1 MAEKEN
7 LGIFD
12 NSLEIGSL
20 FESITETPTIDL
32 ESDKVDL
39 FSDKEEKKEEIDE
52 KEVPSLFEEKN
63 SEEDT
68 DTETKIESS
77 SFGEAIQLL
86 IKSNDE
92 FLVYEG
98 DEEGKTDYTPEQ
110 FVDLYQ
116 QNLKVQSEKI
126 AETILE
132 QAISQLSPTMQKVLA
147 GEFKGVNISDLVKEL
162 SDYQEIEKLPE
173 NPTPEEK
180 EKIVRLYYN
189 RLAKEKNKDAEWAS
203 KQVEKIIDRDEL
215 ESEFEDAKAEISQD
229 LENKQKE
236 KEQAIALKQKEK
248 EDFKKYHTYF
258 VNEALKEDNLFGI
271 NLSKSKK
278 EQVANVLS
286 TFAVRPTDKKE
297 KLGLTALID
306 SYIHSENPKETY
318 KILALMS
325 LAAVAPDE
333 LVEQLKVSA
342 EKKVTNETIKKLK
355 VADKVT
361 PLEEKK
367 KSTFKKPG
375 NIF

>member
-12 NSLEIGSL
+12 NSSEIGSL

-116 QNLKVQSEKI
+116 QNLKVQSEKM

-325 LAAVAPDE
+325 LAAVAPNE

>member
-7 LGIFD
+7 SGIFD
-12 NSLEIGSL
+12 NSSEIGSL
-20 FESITETPTIDL
+20 FESVTENPTIDL

-39 FSDKEEKKEEIDE
+39 FSDKEEKKEEIE
-52 KEVPSLFEEKN
+52 TKEIPSLFEEKP

-68 DTETKIESS
+68 TTETQTESS
-77 SFGEAIQLL
+77 TFGEAIQLL
-86 IKSNDE
+86 VKSNDE

-116 QNLKVQSEKI
+116 QNVKVQSEKM

-147 GEFKGVNISDLVKEL
+147 GEFKGVNVSDLVKEL

-180 EKIVRLYYN
+180 EKIVRLHYN
-189 RLAKEKNKDAEWAS
+189 RLAKEKNKDAAWAN

-215 ESEFEDAKAEISQD
+215 ESEFEEAKSEISQD
-229 LENKQKE
+229 LEKKQKE
-236 KEQAIALKQKEK
+236 KEEAVALKQKEK
-248 EDFKKYHTYF
+248 DDFKKYHNYF
-258 VNEALKEDNLFGI
+258 VTEALKEDNLFGI

-325 LAAVAPDE
+325 LAAVAPNE

-342 EKKVTNETIKKLK
+342 DKKSANETIKKLK

-367 KSTFKKPG
+367 KQTFNKPG
-375 NIF
+375 DIF

>member
-1 MAEKEN
+1 MTEKEN
-7 LGIFD
+7 PGIFSD
-12 NSLEIGSL
+12 SSEIGSL
-20 FESITETPTIDL
+20 FESVSETSDISL
-32 ESDKVDL
+32 ENEEINL
-39 FSDKEEKKEEIDE
+39 FSEEKEEPQKEEI
-52 KEVPSLFEEKN
+52 KPSLFDEAEKEEN
-63 SEEDT
+63 T
-68 DTETKIESS
+68 SS
-77 SFGEAIQLL
+77 GTNTSFGEAIQLL

-98 DEEGKTDYTPEQ
+98 DDEGKVDYTPEQ

-147 GEFKGVNISDLVKEL
+147 GEFKGVNVSDLVKEL
-162 SDYQEIEKLPE
+162 SDFQEIEKLPE
-173 NPTPEEK
+173 NPTEEEK

-189 RLAKEKNKDAEWAS
+189 RLAKEKNKDASWAN

-215 ESEFEDAKAEISQD
+215 ESEFEDAKSEISQD
-229 LENKQKE
+229 LEKKQKE
-236 KEQAIALKQKEK
+236 KEEAITLKQKEK
-248 EDFKKYHTYF
+248 EDFKKYHSYF
-258 VNEALKEDNLFGI
+258 VTEALKEDNLFGI

-325 LAAVAPDE
+325 LAAVAPNE

-342 EKKVTNETIKKLK
+342 DKKSANETIKKLK

-361 PLEEKK
+361 PIEEQKK
-367 KSTFKKPG
+367 QSFKKPG

>member
-116 QNLKVQSEKI
+116 QNLKVQSEKM

-325 LAAVAPDE
+325 LAAVAPNE

>member
-7 LGIFD
+7 PGIFNESSD
-12 NSLEIGSL
+12 IGSL
-20 FESITETPTIDL
+20 FESVTDTPTIDL
-32 ESDKVDL
+32 ESEKVDL
-39 FSDKEEKKEEIDE
+39 FSDKEEETEE
-52 KEVPSLFEEKN
+52 KEVPSLFEDKFKEKEET
-63 SEEDT
+63 SEESV
-68 DTETKIESS
+68 ESS

-98 DEEGKTDYTPEQ
+98 DEEGKLDYTPEQ

-116 QNLKVQSEKI
+116 QNLKVQGEKL

-132 QAISQLSPTMQKVLA
+132 NAISQLSPTMQKVLS
-147 GEFKGVNISDLVKEL
+147 GEFKGVNVSDLVKEL

-180 EKIVRLYYN
+180 EKIVRLHYN
-189 RLAKEKNKDAEWAS
+189 RLAKEKNKDATWAN

-215 ESEFEDAKAEISQD
+215 ESEFEEAKAEIFQD
-229 LENKQKE
+229 LEKKQRE
-236 KEQAIALKQKEK
+236 KEEAVALKQKEK
-248 EDFKKYHTYF
+248 EDFKKYHNYF
-258 VNEALKEDNLFGI
+258 VTEALKEDNLFGI

-325 LAAVAPDE
+325 LAAVAPNE

-342 EKKVTNETIKKLK
+342 EKKVTGETIKKLK

-367 KSTFKKPG
+367 KQTPQKPG

>member
-12 NSLEIGSL
+12 NSSEIGSL

-116 QNLKVQSEKI
+116 QNLKVQSEKM

-173 NPTPEEK
+173 NPTPEDK

-325 LAAVAPDE
+325 LAAVAPNE

>member
-1 MAEKEN
+1 MTEKEN
-7 LGIFD
+7 PGIFD
-12 NSLEIGSL
+12 STEIGSL
-20 FESITETPTIDL
+20 FEPITETPPI
-32 ESDKVDL
+32 EAKEKEEIDL
-39 FSDKEEKKEEIDE
+39 FSDKSE
-52 KEVPSLFEEKN
+52 PSPTDLDPPTTLFEEEKEEEDDSRKN
-63 SEEDT
+63 SST
-68 DTETKIESS
+68 
-77 SFGEAIQLL
+77 FGEAIQLL

-98 DEEGKTDYTPEQ
+98 DEDGKTDYTSEQ

-173 NPTPEEK
+173 NPTQEEK
-180 EKIVRLYYN
+180 EKIVRIYYN
-189 RLAKEKNKDAEWAS
+189 RLAKEKNKDSDWAS

-215 ESEFEDAKAEISQD
+215 ESEFEDAKSEISQD
-229 LENKQKE
+229 LERKQKE
-236 KEQAIALKQKEK
+236 KEEVIVQKQKEK
-248 EDFKKYHTYF
+248 EDFKKYHSYF

-306 SYIHSENPKETY
+306 SYINSDNPKETY

-325 LAAVAPDE
+325 LAAVAPNE

-342 EKKVTNETIKKLK
+342 EKKVSNETIKKLK
-355 VADKVT
+355 IADKVT

-367 KSTFKKPG
+367 KFSSNKPK

>member
-12 NSLEIGSL
+12 NSSEIGSL

-116 QNLKVQSEKI
+116 QNLKVQSEKM

-325 LAAVAPDE
+325 LAAVAPNE

-342 EKKVTNETIKKLK
+342 EKKVTNDTIKKLK

-361 PLEEKK
+361 QIEEPKK
-367 KSTFKKPG
+367 QSYKKTG

>member
-132 QAISQLSPTMQKVLA
+132 QAISQLSPTMQKVLV

>member
-1 MAEKEN
+1 MTEKEITGVFN
-7 LGIFD
+7 D
-12 NSLEIGSL
+12 SMEIGSL
-20 FESITETPTIDL
+20 FESITETETIDL
-32 ESDKVDL
+32 EPEKVDL
-39 FSDKEEKKEEIDE
+39 FSEKEEQKDEVKNEGFNLFKEEDKDE
-52 KEVPSLFEEKN
+52 KEKDFS
-63 SEEDT
+63 SENT
-68 DTETKIESS
+68 TPY
-77 SFGEAIQLL
+77 GEAIQLL

-98 DEEGKTDYTPEQ
+98 DDDNKLDYTSDQ

-116 QNLKVQSEKI
+116 QNLKSQSEKI

-132 QAISQLSPTMQKVLA
+132 QAISELSPTMQKVLT
-147 GEFKGVNISDLVKEL
+147 GEFKGVKISDLVKDL
-162 SDYQEIEKLPE
+162 SDFQEIEKLPE
-173 NPTPEEK
+173 NPTEEEK

-189 RLAKEKNKDAEWAS
+189 RLTKEKNKDTAWAA
-203 KQVEKIIDRDEL
+203 KQVEKIIDREEL
-215 ESEFEDAKAEISQD
+215 DSEFDDAKSEISQD
-229 LENKQKE
+229 LEKKQKE
-236 KEQAIALKQKEK
+236 KEDAVILKQKEK
-248 EDFKKYHTYF
+248 EDFKKYHNYF
-258 VNEALKEDNLFGI
+258 VTEALKEDNLFGI

-325 LAAVAPDE
+325 LAAVAPNE

-342 EKKVTNETIKKLK
+342 DKKSANETIKKLK

-361 PLEEKK
+361 PLEESKK
-367 KSTFKKPG
+367 QSFKKPG

>member
-1 MAEKEN
+1 MIEKEN
-7 LGIFD
+7 PGIFSD
-12 NSLEIGSL
+12 SSEIGSL
-20 FESITETPTIDL
+20 FESVSETSDISL
-32 ESDKVDL
+32 ENEEINL
-39 FSDKEEKKEEIDE
+39 FSEETEEPQKEEI
-52 KEVPSLFEEKN
+52 KPSLFDEVEKGEN
-63 SEEDT
+63 TSSDT
-68 DTETKIESS
+68 NT

-98 DEEGKTDYTPEQ
+98 DDEGKVDYTPEQ

-116 QNLKVQSEKI
+116 QNLKVQSEKM

-132 QAISQLSPTMQKVLA
+132 QAISQLSPTMQKVLS
-147 GEFKGVNISDLVKEL
+147 GEFKGVNVSDLVKEL
-162 SDYQEIEKLPE
+162 SDFQEIEKLPE
-173 NPTPEEK
+173 NPTEEEK

-189 RLAKEKNKDAEWAS
+189 RLAKEKNKDASWAN

-215 ESEFEDAKAEISQD
+215 ESEFEDAKSEISQD
-229 LENKQKE
+229 LEKKQKE
-236 KEQAIALKQKEK
+236 KEDAITLKQKEK
-248 EDFKKYHTYF
+248 EDFKKYHNYF
-258 VNEALKEDNLFGI
+258 VTEALKEDNLFGI

-325 LAAVAPDE
+325 LAAVAPNE

-342 EKKVTNETIKKLK
+342 DKKSANETIKKLK

-361 PLEEKK
+361 PIGEQKK
-367 KSTFKKPG
+367 QSFKKLG

>member
-1 MAEKEN
+1 MTEKEITGVFN
-7 LGIFD
+7 D
-12 NSLEIGSL
+12 SMEIDSL
-20 FESITETPTIDL
+20 FESITETETIDL
-32 ESDKVDL
+32 EPEKVDL
-39 FSDKEEKKEEIDE
+39 FSEKEEQKEEVKNEGFNLFKEEDKDE
-52 KEVPSLFEEKN
+52 KEKAFS
-63 SEEDT
+63 SENT
-68 DTETKIESS
+68 TPY
-77 SFGEAIQLL
+77 GEAIQLL

-98 DEEGKTDYTPEQ
+98 DDDNKLDYTSDQ

-116 QNLKVQSEKI
+116 QNLKSQSEKI

-132 QAISQLSPTMQKVLA
+132 QAISELSPTMQKVLT
-147 GEFKGVNISDLVKEL
+147 GEFKGVKISDLVKDL
-162 SDYQEIEKLPE
+162 SDFQEIEKLPE
-173 NPTPEEK
+173 NPTEEEK

-189 RLAKEKNKDAEWAS
+189 RLAKEKNKDTAWAA
-203 KQVEKIIDRDEL
+203 KQVEKIIDREEL
-215 ESEFEDAKAEISQD
+215 DSEFDDAKSEISQD
-229 LENKQKE
+229 LEKKQKE
-236 KEQAIALKQKEK
+236 KEDAVILKQKEK
-248 EDFKKYHTYF
+248 EDFKKYHNYF
-258 VNEALKEDNLFGI
+258 VTEALKEDNLFGI

-325 LAAVAPDE
+325 LAAVAPNE

-342 EKKVTNETIKKLK
+342 DKKSANETIKKLK
-355 VADKVT
+355 VADKDT
-361 PLEEKK
+361 PLKESKK
-367 KSTFKKPG
+367 QSFKKPG

>member
-1 MAEKEN
+1 MIEREN
-7 LGIFD
+7 NDVFD
-12 NSLEIGSL
+12 NTMEIGSL
-20 FESITETPTIDL
+20 FESITEKENVNL
-32 ESDKVDL
+32 ESEAIDL
-39 FSDKEEKKEEIDE
+39 FSEKEESNEASKEVE
-52 KEVPSLFEEKN
+52 KETPSLFEEKDN
-63 SEEDT
+63 DVEK
-68 DTETKIESS
+68 KIESS
-77 SFGEAIQLL
+77 LGEAIQLL
-86 IKSNDE
+86 IKANDE

-98 DEEGKTDYTPEQ
+98 DDEGKTDYTPEQ

-116 QNLKVQSEKI
+116 QNLKIQGEKL
-126 AETILE
+126 AESILE
-132 QAISQLSPTMQKVLA
+132 QAISKLSPTMQKVLT
-147 GEFKGVNISDLVKEL
+147 GEFKGVTVSDLVKDL
-162 SDYQEIEKLPE
+162 SDYQEFEKLPE
-173 NPTPEEK
+173 NPTQEEK

-189 RLAKEKNKDAEWAS
+189 RLAKEKNKDATWAD

-215 ESEFEDAKAEISQD
+215 ESEFEDAKSEISQD
-229 LENKQKE
+229 LDKKQKAKQDE
-236 KEQAIALKQKEK
+236 ILLKQKEK
-248 EDFKKYHTYF
+248 EDFKKYHNYF

-325 LAAVAPDE
+325 LAAVAPNE
-333 LVEQLKVSA
+333 LVDQLKISA
-342 EKKVTNETIKKLK
+342 EKKVTNDTIKKLK

-361 PLEEKK
+361 QIEEPKK
-367 KSTFKKPG
+367 QSYKKTG

>member
-1 MAEKEN
+1 MTEKEN
-7 LGIFD
+7 PGIFD
-12 NSLEIGSL
+12 NSSDIGSL
-20 FESITETPTIDL
+20 FESVTETPTIDL

-39 FSDKEEKKEEIDE
+39 FSDKEEKITEE
-52 KEVPSLFEEKN
+52 KEIPSLFEEKVT
-63 SEEDT
+63 EDT
-68 DTETKIESS
+68 LIEKETIEPSS
-77 SFGEAIQLL
+77 LGEAIQLL

-98 DEEGKTDYTPEQ
+98 DEEGKSDYTSEQ

-116 QNLKVQSEKI
+116 QNLKVQGEKL

-132 QAISQLSPTMQKVLA
+132 NAISQLSPTMQKVLS
-147 GEFKGVNISDLVKEL
+147 GEFKGVNISDLVKDL
-162 SDYQEIEKLPE
+162 SDYQELEKLPE
-173 NPTPEEK
+173 NPTSEEK
-180 EKIVRLYYN
+180 EKIVKLYYS
-189 RLAKEKNKDAEWAS
+189 RLAKEKNKDTAWAA

-215 ESEFEDAKAEISQD
+215 ESEFEDAKSEISQD
-229 LENKQKE
+229 LEK
-236 KEQAIALKQKEK
+236 KQKEK
-248 EDFKKYHTYF
+248 EDAVILKQKEKDDFKKYHNYF
-258 VNEALKEDNLFGI
+258 VTEALKEDNLFGI

-325 LAAVAPDE
+325 LAAVAPNE

-342 EKKVTNETIKKLK
+342 DKKSANETIKKLK

-367 KSTFKKPG
+367 KQTFSKPG

>member
-132 QAISQLSPTMQKVLA
+132 QAISQLSPTMQKVLV

-306 SYIHSENPKETY
+306 SYIHSENPEETY

-361 PLEEKK
+361 PLEETK

>member
-1 MAEKEN
+1 MTEKEN
-7 LGIFD
+7 PGIFD
-12 NSLEIGSL
+12 NSSDIGSL
-20 FESITETPTIDL
+20 FESVTETPTIDL

-39 FSDKEEKKEEIDE
+39 FSDKEEKITEE
-52 KEVPSLFEEKN
+52 KEIPSLFEEKVTG
-63 SEEDT
+63 DT
-68 DTETKIESS
+68 LIEKETIEPSS
-77 SFGEAIQLL
+77 LGEAIQLL

-98 DEEGKTDYTPEQ
+98 DEEGKSDYTPEQ

-116 QNLKVQSEKI
+116 QNLKVQGEKL

-132 QAISQLSPTMQKVLA
+132 NAISQLSPTMQKVLS
-147 GEFKGVNISDLVKEL
+147 GEFKGVNISDLVKDL
-162 SDYQEIEKLPE
+162 SDYQELEKLPE
-173 NPTPEEK
+173 NPTSEEK
-180 EKIVRLYYN
+180 EKIVKLYYS

-215 ESEFEDAKAEISQD
+215 ESEFEDAKSEISQD
-229 LENKQKE
+229 LEK
-236 KEQAIALKQKEK
+236 KQKEK
-248 EDFKKYHTYF
+248 EDAVILKQKEKDDFKKYHNYF
-258 VNEALKEDNLFGI
+258 VTEALKEDNLFGI

-325 LAAVAPDE
+325 LAAVAPNE

-342 EKKVTNETIKKLK
+342 DKKSANDTIKKLK

-361 PLEEKK
+361 PLEESKK
-367 KSTFKKPG
+367 QSFKKPG

>member
-132 QAISQLSPTMQKVLA
+132 QAISQLSPTMQKVLV

-258 VNEALKEDNLFGI
+258 VNEALKEDNLFSI

-342 EKKVTNETIKKLK
+342 EKKVTNETIKNSK
-355 VADKVT
+355 
-361 PLEEKK
+361 
-367 KSTFKKPG
+367 
-375 NIF
+375 

>member
-12 NSLEIGSL
+12 NSSEIGSL

-39 FSDKEEKKEEIDE
+39 FSDKEEKKEEIEE
-52 KEVPSLFEEKN
+52 KEVPSLFEEKTI
-63 SEEDT
+63 EEDT
-68 DTETKIESS
+68 DTETKTESS

-116 QNLKVQSEKI
+116 QNLKVQSEKM

-132 QAISQLSPTMQKVLA
+132 QAIFQLSPTMQKVLA

-236 KEQAIALKQKEK
+236 KEQAIVLKQKEK

-325 LAAVAPDE
+325 LAAVAPNE

>member
-12 NSLEIGSL
+12 NSSEIGSL

-116 QNLKVQSEKI
+116 QNLKVQSEKM

-325 LAAVAPDE
+325 LAAVAPNE

-361 PLEEKK
+361 TLEEKK

>member
-1 MAEKEN
+1 MTEKEITGVFN
-7 LGIFD
+7 D
-12 NSLEIGSL
+12 SMEIGSL
-20 FESITETPTIDL
+20 FESITETETIDL
-32 ESDKVDL
+32 EPEKVDL
-39 FSDKEEKKEEIDE
+39 FSEKEEQKEEVKNEGFDLFKEEDKEEKE
-52 KEVPSLFEEKN
+52 KSFS
-63 SEEDT
+63 SENT
-68 DTETKIESS
+68 TPY
-77 SFGEAIQLL
+77 GEAIQLL

-98 DEEGKTDYTPEQ
+98 DDDNKLDYTSDQ

-116 QNLKVQSEKI
+116 QNLKSQSEKI

-132 QAISQLSPTMQKVLA
+132 QAISELSPTMQKVLT
-147 GEFKGVNISDLVKEL
+147 GEFKGVKISDLVKDL
-162 SDYQEIEKLPE
+162 SDFQEIEKLPE
-173 NPTPEEK
+173 NPTEEEK

-189 RLAKEKNKDAEWAS
+189 RLAKEKNKDTAWAA

-215 ESEFEDAKAEISQD
+215 DSEFDDAKSEISQD
-229 LENKQKE
+229 LEKKQKE
-236 KEQAIALKQKEK
+236 KEDAVILKQKEK
-248 EDFKKYHTYF
+248 EDFKKYHNYF
-258 VNEALKEDNLFGI
+258 VTEALKEDNLFGI

-325 LAAVAPDE
+325 LAAVAPNE

-342 EKKVTNETIKKLK
+342 DKKSANETIKKLK

-361 PLEEKK
+361 PLEESKK
-367 KSTFKKPG
+367 QSFKKPG

>member
-63 SEEDT
+63 SEEDA

-77 SFGEAIQLL
+77 SFGEAIQLW

-132 QAISQLSPTMQKVLA
+132 QAISQLSPTMQKVLV

-236 KEQAIALKQKEK
+236 KEQAIALRQKEK

>member
-12 NSLEIGSL
+12 NSSEIGSL

-116 QNLKVQSEKI
+116 QNLKVQSEKM

-203 KQVEKIIDRDEL
+203 KQVEKIIDRDE
-215 ESEFEDAKAEISQD
+215 
-229 LENKQKE
+229 
-236 KEQAIALKQKEK
+236 
-248 EDFKKYHTYF
+248 
-258 VNEALKEDNLFGI
+258 
-271 NLSKSKK
+271 
-278 EQVANVLS
+278 
-286 TFAVRPTDKKE
+286 
-297 KLGLTALID
+297 
-306 SYIHSENPKETY
+306 
-318 KILALMS
+318 
-325 LAAVAPDE
+325 
-333 LVEQLKVSA
+333 
-342 EKKVTNETIKKLK
+342 
-355 VADKVT
+355 
-361 PLEEKK
+361 
-367 KSTFKKPG
+367 
-375 NIF
+375 

>member
-7 LGIFD
+7 SGIFD
-12 NSLEIGSL
+12 NSSEIGSL
-20 FESITETPTIDL
+20 FESVTETPTIDL

-39 FSDKEEKKEEIDE
+39 FSDKEEKKEETVE
-52 KEVPSLFEEKN
+52 KEVPSLFEEKTEKK
-63 SEEDT
+63 EETSDET
-68 DTETKIESS
+68 TETS

-98 DEEGKTDYTPEQ
+98 DEEGKIDYTPEQ

-147 GEFKGVNISDLVKEL
+147 GEFKGVNVTDLVKEL
-162 SDYQEIEKLPE
+162 SDYQEIENLPE

-180 EKIVRLYYN
+180 EKIVRLHYN
-189 RLAKEKNKDAEWAS
+189 RLAKEKNKDAAWAN

-215 ESEFEDAKAEISQD
+215 ESEFEEAKSEISQD
-229 LENKQKE
+229 LEKR
-236 KEQAIALKQKEK
+236 QKEK
-248 EDFKKYHTYF
+248 EDAVVQKQKEKDDFKKYHNYF
-258 VNEALKEDNLFGI
+258 VTEALKEDNLFGI

-325 LAAVAPDE
+325 LAAVAPNE

-361 PLEEKK
+361 HIEEKK
-367 KSTFKKPG
+367 KPTFAKTG

>member
-7 LGIFD
+7 SGIFD
-12 NSLEIGSL
+12 NSPEIGSL
-20 FESITETPTIDL
+20 FESVTETPTIDL

-39 FSDKEEKKEEIDE
+39 FSDKEEEIEE
-52 KEVPSLFEEKN
+52 KEVPSLFEEKL

-68 DTETKIESS
+68 DTETKTESS

-116 QNLKVQSEKI
+116 QNLKVQSEKM

-132 QAISQLSPTMQKVLA
+132 QAISQLSPTMQKVLS
-147 GEFKGVNISDLVKEL
+147 GEFKGVNVSDLVKEL

-180 EKIVRLYYN
+180 EKIVRLHYN
-189 RLAKEKNKDAEWAS
+189 RLAKEKNKDATWAN

-215 ESEFEDAKAEISQD
+215 ESEFEEAKSEISQD
-229 LENKQKE
+229 LEKRQKE
-236 KEQAIALKQKEK
+236 KEEAVALKQKEK
-248 EDFKKYHTYF
+248 EDFKKYHNYF
-258 VNEALKEDNLFGI
+258 VTEALKEDNLFGI

-325 LAAVAPDE
+325 LAAVAPNE

-342 EKKVTNETIKKLK
+342 EKKVAGETIKKLK

-367 KSTFKKPG
+367 KSTFAKPG

>member
-12 NSLEIGSL
+12 NSSEIGSL

-39 FSDKEEKKEEIDE
+39 FSDKEEKKEEIEE
-52 KEVPSLFEEKN
+52 KEVPSLFEEKTI
-63 SEEDT
+63 EEDT
-68 DTETKIESS
+68 DTETKTESS

-116 QNLKVQSEKI
+116 QNLKVQSEKM

-132 QAISQLSPTMQKVLA
+132 QAIFQLSPTMQKVLA

-236 KEQAIALKQKEK
+236 KEQAIVLKQKEK

-325 LAAVAPDE
+325 LAAVAPNE

-342 EKKVTNETIKKLK
+342 EKKVTGETIKKLK

-367 KSTFKKPG
+367 KSTFTKPG